1 MKGIIGFLMVLMARL
16 VPKRFIKNRRAIST
30 AAVVGAF
37 IAAVI
42 IIIAGVNMVPII
54 ADEVDSV
61 IFLNASG
68 WNFTGASGAEAMLG
82 LIPFVFICGLLLAA
96 VGITL
101 TWAKKSD

>member
-1 MKGIIGFLMVLMARL
+1 MKNLIDLLMWFMAL
-16 VPKRFIKNRRAIST
+16 IVPRRFIKNRRAIST

-68 WNFTGASGAEAMLG
+68 WNFTGSSGAEAMLG